1 MRKTTIKV
9 RKRIENSFTQF
20 TNQLNIMRNYAK
32 SVGGS
37 MTRIHTVNR
46 ARLLL
51 YNTSA
56 D

>member
-9 RKRIENSFTQF
+9 RKRIGTNFAQF
-20 TNQLNIMRNYAK
+20 ANQFNIMRNYAK
-32 SVGGS
+32 SVGGF
-37 MTRIHTVNR
+37 MTGIHTVNR
-46 ARLLL
+46 ARLLP